1 MLYQLLAT
9 FWQVQQNVRPA
20 LVVSFIFLLAN
31 AGLNIV
37 LVFGVGSFDGWFV
50 GSPIATSLTRTGM
63 LLLLWL
69 YTVPFRRLH
78 KKCWAGFTAAAF
90 EESIVRAVI
99 LRQALPALLA
109 GALESWQLQCVA
121 FLAARMG
128 AVALASHMAMMNFYY
143 FSTSIQFGFSAATA
157 VRVGYHL
164 GGSRVPEAK
173 RAGLVGLAFCATAGA
188 AVGVS
193 IHAARAY
200 LGRLFSGDPAVWAE
214 VSTLAPLVGGGYA
227 AMSLFYAA
235 GGVLSGQGRPLVVAV
250 AFVIGAWCV
259 CIPLAWAFTVKYNEG
274 LLGLW
279 TALMIGYATVTLITG
294 SSALR
299 SDWRAIGGRAVATA
313 TATSSKPLLDAVEE
327 AGYGTSGEASTP
339 LPQSQ
344 GYD

>member
-1 MLYQLLAT
+1 MAAGFSLEQARLAGVFSQYSILGLLPSVLYQLLAT

-37 LVFGVGSFDGWFV
+37 LVFGVGSFVGWGFV

-90 EESIVRAVI
+90 EGSIVRAVI

-143 FSTSIQFGFSAATA
+143 FSTSIRWVLCGNGCARGVSPWRQ
-157 VRVGYHL
+157 
-164 GGSRVPEAK
+164 SRARGQARGTS
-173 RAGLVGLAFCATAGA
+173 RAGVLRDSGRGSWGFDPRR
-188 AVGVS
+188 
-193 IHAARAY
+193 ARI
-200 LGRLFSGDPAVWAE
+200 LGP
-214 VSTLAPLVGGGYA
+214 
-227 AMSLFYAA
+227 
-235 GGVLSGQGRPLVVAV
+235 
-250 AFVIGAWCV
+250 
-259 CIPLAWAFTVKYNEG
+259 TV
-274 LLGLW
+274 
-279 TALMIGYATVTLITG
+279 
-294 SSALR
+294 
-299 SDWRAIGGRAVATA
+299 
-313 TATSSKPLLDAVEE
+313 
-327 AGYGTSGEASTP
+327 
-339 LPQSQ
+339 
-344 GYD
+344 